1 MNNRLNGPASG
12 TTSVATLGSA
22 AVSEE
27 EKRREIF
34 RFAKVVARRWGPIA
48 LVLGVVVGSVAALG
62 TLMMFERQY
71 NAKLYFRV
79 IRDQEWVELAKG
91 AGDRHN
97 TKGVLAMMK
106 SDVITR
112 RVAADSEVAKA
123 NELLQAEDPI
133 AKLASMVSVKSVGGD
148 EFFAISTHSNRPRD
162 ASLISLKYW
171 QKFNEEQDR
180 FRVRQANILLETLEG
195 EISSYSDRLKA
206 LQRDLQK
213 THDNMTQSESAVVIG
228 DSGNVSSAALARYEL
243 EKQRND
249 AALELTRRDYEE
261 LSQTGERQ
269 PQDEGDRLA
278 MELAGSADVVSAEA
292 NLRRLRFDVRQA
304 QTQYGVSHPNY
315 RVLKVLVDEAEK
327 ELDHIRHFRRGQ
339 LSDRMEQNEQRELGQ
354 EREQLE
360 QRLEVLELNER
371 MIAANIAK
379 EREKIRTFKNLRFEY
394 ERMQEKHE
402 VARETLLA
410 LNKRA
415 REIRLKQIAPFRVVR
430 MFIDSEVEEVPI
442 PKRPVEKYPLKM
454 LLAAAGGGLICPVL
468 LFGAWEYRVRRVSV
482 PEQVSE
488 RIGLIGEI
496 ADLPARFG
504 RRTILHRQ
512 KRVFE
517 EGFNNVS
524 TYLRTRAD
532 VADIRSL
539 AVTSSVSNEGK
550 TTFACQLAISLA
562 KTSGGR
568 VLLID
573 CDLRIPSVQDVFRLE
588 RGPGVMDVLQGRSTL
603 QKAAQTIA
611 IEDAGP
617 LAVLTAGE
625 STVNPHRLLSTSEFS
640 DLVAE
645 AKSHFDY
652 VVIDT
657 PPVLAASE
665 ALLAARQADATI
677 MCVLRDV
684 SRIDTVRRASDRL
697 LNSLN
702 NLAGYVFAGVPQ
714 AEYSKRYGAY
724 DYGDLDEES

>member
-1 MNNRLNGPASG
+1 MG
-12 TTSVATLGSA
+12 TPITRSATTMTTLHA
-22 AVSEE
+22 NAVSEE
-27 EKRREIF
+27 EKRREVF

-48 LVLGVVVGSVAALG
+48 LVLGVVFGGVAALF

-79 IRDQEWVELAKG
+79 IRDAEWVELAKG
-91 AGDRHN
+91 VGDRHN

-112 RVAADSEVAKA
+112 RVAADSAVAKVA
-123 NELLQAEDPI
+123 ELLEAEDPI
-133 AKLASMVSVKSVGGD
+133 AKLGSMVSVKSVGGD
-148 EFFAISTHSNRPRD
+148 EFFAISTHSTRPRD
-162 ASLISLKYW
+162 ASLIALKYW

-180 FRVRQANILLETLEG
+180 FKVRQANILLETLEG
-195 EISSYSDRLKA
+195 EITSYSDRLKA

-228 DSGNVSSAALARYEL
+228 DRGNVSSAALARYEL

-249 AALELTRRDYEE
+249 AALELARRDLED
-261 LSQTGERQ
+261 LSQSGEEPAR
-269 PQDEGDRLA
+269 DDGNRLA
-278 MELAGSADVVSAEA
+278 MELAGAADVVSAEA
-292 NLRRLRFDVRQA
+292 NLRRLQFDVRQA
-304 QTQYGVSHPNY
+304 RTQYGVSHPNY
-315 RVLKVLVDEAEK
+315 RVLKVLVDEAEQ
-327 ELDHIRHFRRGQ
+327 ELDHIRRFRMGQ
-339 LSDRMEQNEQRELGQ
+339 LSDRMELREQRELGE
-354 EREQLE
+354 ERKQLD

-371 MIAANIAK
+371 LIAANIAK

-430 MFIDSEVEEVPI
+430 MFIDSEVESVPI
-442 PKRPVEKYPLKM
+442 PQRPVEKYPLK
-454 LLAAAGGGLICPVL
+454 LLLMAVGGGLVCPVL

-482 PEQVSE
+482 PEQVGE

-504 RRTILHRQ
+504 RRTVLRQQ

-524 TYLRTRAD
+524 TYLRTRSG
-532 VADIRSL
+532 VAGIRSL
-539 AVTSSVSNEGK
+539 AVTSAVSNEGK

-562 KTSGGR
+562 KTSGCS

-573 CDLRIPSVQDVFRLE
+573 CDLRVPSVHDVFRLH
-588 RGPGVMDVLQGRSTL
+588 RGPGVMDVLQRRTDL
-603 QKAAQTIA
+603 QRASQPIA
-611 IEDAGP
+611 IEDAGQ

-625 STVNPHRLLSTSEFS
+625 SSVNPHRLLSTAEFS
-640 DLVAE
+640 NLIAE
-645 AKSHFDY
+645 AKSHYDY

-665 ALLAARQADATI
+665 ALLAAKQADATI

-684 SRIDTVRRASDRL
+684 SRIDTVQRASDRL
-697 LNSLN
+697 MSSLN
-702 NLAGYVFAGVPQ
+702 NIAGYVFAGVPQ
-714 AEYSKRYGAY
+714 AEYSKRYGR
-724 DYGDLDEES
+724 LRLWRP